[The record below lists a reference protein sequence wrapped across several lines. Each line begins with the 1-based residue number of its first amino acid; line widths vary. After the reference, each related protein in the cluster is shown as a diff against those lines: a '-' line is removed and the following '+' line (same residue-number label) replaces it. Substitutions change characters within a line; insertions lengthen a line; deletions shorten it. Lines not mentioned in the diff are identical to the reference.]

1 MVSPENTTLPSCS
14 FCSGLV
20 EDEEEEEEGERNRQR
35 EGQPFRLEDT
45 SSLSW
50 KRRHW
55 RNGSLGRTA
64 SRWFRE
70 SSTCKESKTE
80 RQTEREMEREIERGE
95 RERESAE
102 STTLPCLRTPFS
114 LSLSPTLLL
123 LPPRSKLLFSSGYTT
138 DSPLFLSLSLL
149 HRLSRSLSIAP
160 SFCSFFLAL
169 SSVSVWFPKTCSFDS
184 LWSHYTMKKR
194 LSRREVEL
202 RMRKNA
208 TEQMSIRDIE
218 RNS

>member
-95 RERESAE
+95 RERA
-102 STTLPCLRTPFS
+102 LRAQPFLVSVRLS

-194 LSRREVEL
+194 LSRRGVEL

>member
-1 MVSPENTTLPSCS
+1 MDWSKTKKKKKKEKEIDR
-14 FCSGLV
+14 GR
-20 EDEEEEEEGERNRQR
+20 D
-35 EGQPFRLEDT
+35 
-45 SSLSW
+45 SLSDSRILPRFPGNDDTDGTDHW
-50 KRRHW
+50 EELLRADSARVRRAKKV
-55 RNGSLGRTA
+55 R
-64 SRWFRE
+64 
-70 SSTCKESKTE
+70 E

>member
-1 MVSPENTTLPSCS
+1 MDWSKTKKKKKEKEIDR
-14 FCSGLV
+14 GR
-20 EDEEEEEEGERNRQR
+20 D
-35 EGQPFRLEDT
+35 
-45 SSLSW
+45 SLSDSRILPRFPGNDDTDGTDHW
-50 KRRHW
+50 EELLRADSARVRRAKKV
-55 RNGSLGRTA
+55 R
-64 SRWFRE
+64 
-70 SSTCKESKTE
+70 E

-95 RERESAE
+95 RERA
-102 STTLPCLRTPFS
+102 LRAQPFLVSVRLS

>member
-95 RERESAE
+95 RERA
-102 STTLPCLRTPFS
+102 LRAQPFLVSVRLS
-114 LSLSPTLLL
+114 LSLS
-123 LPPRSKLLFSSGYTT
+123 LPLSSSYPLDRSSSLAVVTPQTRLSFFLSLFYTVSLALSLSRPLSVPSSW
-138 DSPLFLSLSLL
+138 PFLLFLSD
-149 HRLSRSLSIAP
+149 
-160 SFCSFFLAL
+160 
-169 SSVSVWFPKTCSFDS
+169 FPKPVRLTACEVTTQ
-184 LWSHYTMKKR
+184 WKR
-194 LSRREVEL
+194 DCHEE
-202 RMRKNA
+202 KWN
-208 TEQMSIRDIE
+208 
-218 RNS
+218 

>member
-95 RERESAE
+95 RERA
-102 STTLPCLRTPFS
+102 LRAQPFLVSVRLS
-114 LSLSPTLLL
+114 LSLS
-123 LPPRSKLLFSSGYTT
+123 LPLSSSYPLDRSSSLAVVTPQTRLSFFLSLFYTVSLALSLSRPLSVPSSW
-138 DSPLFLSLSLL
+138 PFLLFLSD
-149 HRLSRSLSIAP
+149 
-160 SFCSFFLAL
+160 
-169 SSVSVWFPKTCSFDS
+169 FPKPVRLTACEVTTQ
-184 LWSHYTMKKR
+184 WKR
-194 LSRREVEL
+194 DCHEEEW
-202 RMRKNA
+202 N
-208 TEQMSIRDIE
+208 
-218 RNS
+218 

>member
-1 MVSPENTTLPSCS
+1 MDWSKTKKKKKKEKEIDR
-14 FCSGLV
+14 GR
-20 EDEEEEEEGERNRQR
+20 D
-35 EGQPFRLEDT
+35 
-45 SSLSW
+45 SLSDSRILPRFPGNDDTDGTDHW
-50 KRRHW
+50 EELLRADSARVRRAKKV
-55 RNGSLGRTA
+55 R
-64 SRWFRE
+64 
-70 SSTCKESKTE
+70 E

-95 RERESAE
+95 RERA
-102 STTLPCLRTPFS
+102 LRAQPFLVSVRLS